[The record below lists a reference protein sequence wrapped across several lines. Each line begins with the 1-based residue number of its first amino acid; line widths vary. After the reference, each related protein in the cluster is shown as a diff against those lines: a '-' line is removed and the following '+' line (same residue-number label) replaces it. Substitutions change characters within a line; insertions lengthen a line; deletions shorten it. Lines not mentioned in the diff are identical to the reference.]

1 MCYKFCPKGF
11 YGANGVCQVCS
22 SLTAN
27 CFVCSADS
35 CILCNSGFVLVSP
48 LNCSI
53 APAAQSNQQ
62 GQASLTKVAVK
73 LKLTVTVAQAQAPA
87 FQTAFIRSAAAAINV
102 STARIIITGVSAGSA
117 FLTLEVLPDPTSVSS
132 VSPLAAASDL
142 VYQATVPT
150 SSLSTQLVMNNLSS
164 SIDTSFTPT
173 TVTSTLCSDGVYRN
187 TCPVATAAP
196 SPSPSPS
203 PSSSSGLSTTDT
215 IVTAV
220 LCGTAGLALLIALV
234 WYFFLRTPT
243 PAPTKSAEPEF
254 STVLQMEMQGQGK
267 PQGNRNV
274 V

>member
-1 MCYKFCPKGF
+1 MCYQFCPKGF

-62 GQASLTKVAVK
+62 GQAPLTKVAVK

-164 SIDTSFTPT
+164 SIDTSYTPT

-203 PSSSSGLSTTDT
+203 SSSGLSTTDT

-220 LCGTAGLALLIALV
+220 LCSTAGLALLIALV